1 MPLYHNKKLVPFA
14 KDIRNNLTD
23 EERKLWYLF
32 LKRLPLTVNRQKN
45 IGNYIIDFYI
55 HSHMLAIEI
64 DGRQHKLPEHKM
76 SDAHRDKELEA
87 LGITVLR
94 YANRDINRNFRAV
107 CEDILRHL
115 ELEASD
121 LKQQTSEEDQ

>member
-1 MPLYHNKKLVPFA
+1 MPLYHNKKLVPYA
-14 KDIRNNLTD
+14 QELRNEMTD

-45 IGNYIIDFYI
+45 IGNYILDFYI
-55 HSHMLAIEI
+55 HNHNLSIEI
-64 DGRQHKLPEHKM
+64 DGRQHKLPENRIA
-76 SDAHRDKELEA
+76 DEERDSELWA

-94 YANRDINRNFRAV
+94 YSNQDINRNFRAV

-115 ELEASD
+115 GLTASD
-121 LKQQTSEEDQ
+121 LE